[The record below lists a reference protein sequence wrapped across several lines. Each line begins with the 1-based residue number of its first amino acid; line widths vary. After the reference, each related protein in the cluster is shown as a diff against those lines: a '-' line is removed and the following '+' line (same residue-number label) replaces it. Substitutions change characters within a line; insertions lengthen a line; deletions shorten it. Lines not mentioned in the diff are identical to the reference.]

1 MTSMK
6 TVQFSRGSIPC
17 PSTSEILPLDLGGS
31 ISNEPLIPNDNQS
44 IKRKHNP
51 RMTIICYQVPLQVGF
66 CFQYQLIGL
75 VWLYSGSFSFS

>member
-44 IKRKHNP
+44 VKRKHNP
-51 RMTIICYQVPLQVGF
+51 RMTIICYQVLPSGRLLFSVSTHWS
-66 CFQYQLIGL
+66 CLAL
-75 VWLYSGSFSFS
+75 LWLLFF